1 MTEHPVSV
9 RLEETMVQRL
19 DAVAQAMSKRAAG
32 AAVKRGTA
40 LRAAVER
47 GMEALEAELGIARR
61 PKPKRSK

>member
-9 RLEETMVQRL
+9 RLDEATVQRL
-19 DAVAQAMSKRAAG
+19 DRLAEAMSKRAAG

-47 GMEALEAELGIARR
+47 GMEQLEAELGLAKR
-61 PKPKRSK
+61 PKRKP